1 MWLIIFVWEQKL
13 AVLSLHF
20 LVIGEMQKNVNP
32 WINIYTRT
40 NADKDQVLQF
50 SWHVLFKWQR
60 KKRSGFILL
69 ALYIQIQ

>member
-20 LVIGEMQKNVNP
+20 LVIGKMQKNVNS

-40 NADKDQVLQF
+40 NADKDQVLTC
-50 SWHVLFKWQR
+50 SSLGMCYSNDSEKNLVA
-60 KKRSGFILL
+60 S
-69 ALYIQIQ
+69 YY